1 MYVVPLQEISTLKIK
16 VTTLIYMPKSI
27 MRFCAEIA
35 AYSWA
40 ICRNVSVALHG
51 NLADGPVAEGRAE

>member
-1 MYVVPLQEISTLKIK
+1 
-16 VTTLIYMPKSI
+16 
-27 MRFCAEIA
+27 MRFCAKIA